1 MLLYIQVEITNYLK
15 RMIKTYITVHKTVSD
30 KSSVSLFEDYQLF
43 FEDVEQLADL
53 LGKNVATKIE
63 EVEKINE
70 QVTSPF

>member
-1 MLLYIQVEITNYLK
+1 MIKLYITA
-15 RMIKTYITVHKTVSD
+15 HKTISD

-63 EVEKINE
+63 EVEKING
-70 QVTSPF
+70 QITSPF